1 QGAIMKL
8 NLKGLTE
15 EDFKAIEAH
24 IETLK

>member
-1 QGAIMKL
+1 GAIMKL

>member
-1 QGAIMKL
+1 MKL